1 VLGGEGDRH
10 PAAHYCLARAFAEER
25 LRLRRVRLRRVR
37 LRRVRL
43 RLDQA
48 SKSLLNMGSNEA
60 PVAANLDIR
69 EQAAARVTFDRRYTH
84 GE

>member
-25 LRLRRVRLRRVR
+25 LRLRRVR